1 MKTEEILKRCD
12 HTLLSQSATWKQI
25 KEVCDDGIMYKTA
38 SVCIPPSFVKRAK
51 EYVGDALAICTVIG
65 FPLGKNKTEIKVE
78 EARLA
83 VIDGATELDMVINV
97 AKLKERN
104 FAYVQNEIKKIIE
117 VANGNVVKVIV
128 ESGLLTDE
136 EIALATKI
144 VCDAGADFVKTCTG
158 FTGGVAT
165 ESAVKIMKENLSGK
179 TLIKA
184 SGGIKTYDDAIK
196 FINLGASRIGTSSG
210 VEIMKN

>member
-1 MKTEEILKRCD
+1 MEINRYID
-12 HTLLSQSATWKQI
+12 HTALKSFCTDKDVEKLCYEAVKYNFKSVCVNPSDVALCSKLLSGT
-25 KEVCDDGIMYKTA
+25 G
-38 SVCIPPSFVKRAK
+38 VK
-51 EYVGDALAICTVIG
+51 VCTVIG

-97 AKLKERN
+97 AKLKEG
-104 FAYVQNEIKKIIE
+104 AYAFVQNEIERVIE
-117 VANGNVVKVIV
+117 VASGNVVKVII

-165 ESAVKIMKENLSGK
+165 ENAVKIMRENLSGK
-179 TLIKA
+179 TQIKA
-184 SGGIKTYDDAIK
+184 SGGIKTFDDAVK

-210 VEIMKN
+210 VEIMKK

>member
-1 MKTEEILKRCD
+1 MEINRYID
-12 HTLLSQSATWKQI
+12 HTALKSFCTDKDVEKLCYEAI
-25 KEVCDDGIMYKTA
+25 KYNFK
-38 SVCIPPSFVKRAK
+38 SVCVNPVDVPLSYKLLKDSGVK
-51 EYVGDALAICTVIG
+51 VCTVIG

-83 VIDGATELDMVINV
+83 VQDGALELDMVINV
-97 AKLKERN
+97 AKLKEGELS
-104 FAYVQNEIKKIIE
+104 YVKSEIEKIIE
-117 VANGNVVKVIV
+117 VANGIVVKVII

-136 EIALATKI
+136 EIKTATKI
-144 VCDAGADFVKTCTG
+144 VCEAGADFVKTCTG

-165 ESAVKIMKENLSGK
+165 ENAVKIMKENLSGK

-184 SGGIKTYDDAIK
+184 SGGIKTYDDAVK

-210 VEIMKN
+210 VEIMNK

>member
-1 MKTEEILKRCD
+1 MEINRYID
-12 HTLLSQSATWKQI
+12 HTALKSFCTDSEIEKLCYEAVKYNFKSVCVNPSDVALCSKLLSGT
-25 KEVCDDGIMYKTA
+25 G
-38 SVCIPPSFVKRAK
+38 VK
-51 EYVGDALAICTVIG
+51 VCTVIG

-97 AKLKERN
+97 AKLKEG
-104 FAYVQNEIKKIIE
+104 AYAFVQNEIERVIE
-117 VANGNVVKVIV
+117 VASGNVVKVII
-128 ESGLLTDE
+128 ESGLLTDK

-165 ESAVKIMKENLSGK
+165 ENAVKIMRENLSGK
-179 TLIKA
+179 TQIKA
-184 SGGIKTYDDAIK
+184 SGGIKTFDDAVK

-210 VEIMKN
+210 VEIMKK

>member
-1 MKTEEILKRCD
+1 MEINKYID
-12 HTLLSQSATWKQI
+12 HTALKSFATDKDIEKLCYEAI
-25 KEVCDDGIMYKTA
+25 KYNFK
-38 SVCIPPSFVKRAK
+38 SVCVNPADVSLCAKLLKDTPVK
-51 EYVGDALAICTVIG
+51 VCTVIG

-97 AKLKERN
+97 AKLKERD
-104 FAYVQNEIKKIIE
+104 FAYVQNEIEKIIE

-165 ESAVKIMKENLSGK
+165 ESAVKIMKENLSAK

-184 SGGIKTYDDAIK
+184 SGGIKTYDDAVK

>member
-1 MKTEEILKRCD
+1 MEINRYID
-12 HTLLSQSATWKQI
+12 HTALKSFCTDSDIEKLCYEAVKYNF
-25 KEVCDDGIMYKTA
+25 K
-38 SVCIPPSFVKRAK
+38 SVCVNPVDVALCSKLLLGTGVK
-51 EYVGDALAICTVIG
+51 VCTVIG

-97 AKLKERN
+97 AKLKEG
-104 FAYVQNEIKKIIE
+104 AYAFVQNEIERVIE
-117 VANGNVVKVIV
+117 VASGNVVKVII

-165 ESAVKIMKENLSGK
+165 ENAVKIMRENLSGK
-179 TLIKA
+179 TQIKA
-184 SGGIKTYDDAIK
+184 SGGIKTFDDAVK
-196 FINLGASRIGTSSG
+196 FINLGVSRIGTSSG
-210 VEIMKN
+210 VEIMKK

>member
-1 MKTEEILKRCD
+1 MEINRYID
-12 HTLLSQSATWKQI
+12 HTALKSFCTDKDVEKLCYEAI
-25 KEVCDDGIMYKTA
+25 KYNFK
-38 SVCIPPSFVKRAK
+38 SVCVNPVDVPLSYKLLKDSGVK
-51 EYVGDALAICTVIG
+51 VCTVIG

-83 VIDGATELDMVINV
+83 VQDGALELDMVINV
-97 AKLKERN
+97 AKLKEGELL
-104 FAYVQNEIKKIIE
+104 YVKSEIEKIIE
-117 VANGNVVKVIV
+117 VANGNVVKVII

-136 EIALATKI
+136 EIKTATKI
-144 VCDAGADFVKTCTG
+144 VCEAGADFVKTCTG

-165 ESAVKIMKENLSGK
+165 ENAVKIMKENLSGK

-184 SGGIKTYDDAIK
+184 SGGIKTYDDAVK

-210 VEIMKN
+210 VEIMNK

>member
-1 MKTEEILKRCD
+1 MEINRYID
-12 HTLLSQSATWKQI
+12 HTALKSFCTDSEIEKLCYEAVKYNFKSVCVNPSDVALCSKLLSGT
-25 KEVCDDGIMYKTA
+25 G
-38 SVCIPPSFVKRAK
+38 VK
-51 EYVGDALAICTVIG
+51 VCTVIG

-97 AKLKERN
+97 AKLKEG
-104 FAYVQNEIKKIIE
+104 AYAFVQNEIERVIE
-117 VANGNVVKVIV
+117 VASGNVVKVII

-165 ESAVKIMKENLSGK
+165 ENAVKIMRENLSGK
-179 TLIKA
+179 TQIKA
-184 SGGIKTYDDAIK
+184 SGGIKTFDDAVK

-210 VEIMKN
+210 VEIMKK

>member
-1 MKTEEILKRCD
+1 MEINRYID
-12 HTLLSQSATWKQI
+12 HTALKSFCTDKDVEKLCYEAI
-25 KEVCDDGIMYKTA
+25 KYNFK
-38 SVCIPPSFVKRAK
+38 SVCVNPVDVPLSYKLLKDSGVK
-51 EYVGDALAICTVIG
+51 VCTVIG

-83 VIDGATELDMVINV
+83 VQDGALELDMVINV
-97 AKLKERN
+97 AKLKEGELS
-104 FAYVQNEIKKIIE
+104 YVKSEIEKIIE
-117 VANGNVVKVIV
+117 VANGIVVKVII

-136 EIALATKI
+136 EIKTATKI
-144 VCDAGADFVKTCTG
+144 VCEAGADFVKTCTG

-165 ESAVKIMKENLSGK
+165 ENAVKIMKENLSGK

-184 SGGIKTYDDAIK
+184 SGGIKTYDDAVK

-210 VEIMKN
+210 VEIMNI